1 MKILLTEGNNKAVLG
16 IIRNIG
22 LKHDVD
28 VIATVKN
35 YIIHS
40 KYCNSLKIIKNCHDE
55 ALYVESLVQILN
67 ETKYDLIIPVG
78 ARSVKYISR
87 QIERIN
93 KLTKVFVADIDSIEI
108 ALNTGKTFEHAKES
122 SVLVPK
128 TYGFDSLQDVEKNKS
143 TIEYPIIVK
152 SSDES
157 LFKFETIYVNN
168 YVELMNALYDCN
180 AKYPQILENK
190 FPIIQ
195 EKVIGKGFGF
205 FALYNKGQCVSYF
218 MHERLREYPFT
229 GGASTCARSV
239 YDKDLLKTGMKLLDS
254 LNWHGLAMVEYKKD
268 EKSDE
273 FKLIEINPKI
283 WGSFELSIKC
293 GVDFIQDV
301 ISLTQKENIIQRKN
315 YALHKRFQW
324 IFSYKGDID
333 RLEQRKRDFF
343 YVIADILNPWV
354 FSEISMKDLKP
365 NYLQIKASIKR
376 LISR

>member
-1 MKILLTEGNNKAVLG
+1 MKILLTEGNNKAILG

-28 VIATVKN
+28 VIASVKN

-40 KYCNSLKIIKNCHDE
+40 KYCNSLKIIKNCDD
-55 ALYVESLVQILN
+55 ESLYIESIIQLLC

-78 ARSVKYISR
+78 ARSVKYIASH
-87 QIERIN
+87 IERIN

-108 ALNTGKTFEHAKES
+108 ALNKGKTFEHAKQS
-122 SVLVPK
+122 SVLIPK
-128 TYGFDSLQDVEKNKS
+128 TYSFSSLQDIEKNKS
-143 TIEYPIIVK
+143 TIEYPIIIK

-157 LFKFETIYVNN
+157 LYKFETIYVNN
-168 YVELMNALYDCN
+168 YIELMKALYDCN
-180 AKYPQILENK
+180 AKHPQILENK

-218 MHERLREYPFT
+218 MHERIREYPST

-239 YDKDLLKTGMKLLDS
+239 YDKDLSNTGIKLLDS

-293 GVDFIQDV
+293 GVDFINDL
-301 ISLTQKENIIQRKN
+301 ISLAEEKNITQRKN
-315 YALHKRFQW
+315 YALNKRFQW
-324 IFSYKGDID
+324 VFSYKGDIE
-333 RLEQRKRDFF
+333 RLKQRKRDFF
-343 YVIADILNPWV
+343 YVIADIFNPWV
-354 FSEISMKDLKP
+354 FNEISFKDFKP
-365 NYLQIKASIKR
+365 NFLQIKACIKK
-376 LISR
+376 LIKP

>member
-22 LKHDVD
+22 VKHDID
-28 VIATVKN
+28 VISNVKN

-40 KYCNSLKIIKNCHDE
+40 KYCNSLKIIKNCDD
-55 ALYVESLVQILN
+55 ESLYIKSLIQLLN

-87 QIERIN
+87 HIKRIT

-108 ALNTGKTFEHAKES
+108 ALNKDKTFKHAKEA

-128 TYGFDSLQDVEKNKS
+128 TYNFNSLQDIEKNKS

-168 YVELMNALYDCN
+168 YVELMNALHDCN
-180 AKYPQILENK
+180 TKYPQVLEDK

-205 FALYNKGQCVSYF
+205 FALYNKGRCVSYF

-229 GGASTCARSV
+229 GGASTCAKSV
-239 YDKDLLKTGMKLLDS
+239 YDDNLKNTGMKLLDS

-268 EKSDE
+268 QKSDE

-283 WGSFELSIKC
+283 WGSFELGIKC
-293 GVDFIQDV
+293 GADFIQDL
-301 ISLTQKENIIQRKN
+301 ISLTQEENITPRKK
-315 YALHKRFQW
+315 YARQKRFQW
-324 IFSYKGDID
+324 IFSYKGDLD
-333 RLEQRKRDFF
+333 RLKQRKRDFF
-343 YVIADILNPWV
+343 YVIADIFNPWV
-354 FSEISMKDLKP
+354 FNEISIKDFKP
-365 NYLQIKASIKR
+365 NSLQIKASIKR

>member
-28 VIATVKN
+28 VISNIKN

-40 KYCNSLKIIKNCHDE
+40 KYCNSMKIIKNCHDE
-55 ALYVESLVQILN
+55 SSYIESLVQLLN
-67 ETKYDLIIPVG
+67 ETDYDLVIPVG
-78 ARSVKYISR
+78 ARSVKYISTH
-87 QIERIN
+87 IEKIN

-108 ALNTGKTFEHAKES
+108 ALNKDKTFEHAKEA

-168 YVELMNALYDCN
+168 YLELIDALNDCN
-180 AKYPQILENK
+180 AKYPQILNKK

-205 FALYNKGQCVSYF
+205 FALYKEGKCVSYF
-218 MHERLREYPFT
+218 MHERLREYPYT

-239 YDKDLLKTGMKLLDS
+239 YDKNLLKTGIKLLDS

-268 EKSDE
+268 EKSEE

-293 GVDFIQDV
+293 GADFIQDL
-301 ISLTQKENIIQRKN
+301 ISLSKEENITPRNN
-315 YALHKRFQW
+315 YARYRRFQW

-333 RLEQRKRDFF
+333 RLKQRKRDFF
-343 YVIADILNPWV
+343 YLIADIFNPWV
-354 FSEISMKDLKP
+354 FNEISMKDFKP
-365 NYLQIKASIKR
+365 NYLQIKESIKR

>member
-28 VIATVKN
+28 VISNIKN

-40 KYCNSLKIIKNCHDE
+40 KYCNSMKIIKNCHDE
-55 ALYVESLVQILN
+55 SSYIESLVQLLN
-67 ETKYDLIIPVG
+67 ETDYDLVIPVG
-78 ARSVKYISR
+78 ARSVKYISTH
-87 QIERIN
+87 IEKIN

-108 ALNTGKTFEHAKES
+108 ALNKGKTFEHAKEA
-122 SVLVPK
+122 SVIVPK
-128 TYGFDSLQDVEKNKS
+128 TYDFNSLQDVENNKS

-168 YVELMNALYDCN
+168 FVELMNALYECK

-190 FPIIQ
+190 FPILQ
-195 EKVIGKGFGF
+195 EKIIGKGYGF
-205 FALYNKGQCVSYF
+205 FALYNNGQCVSYF

-229 GGASTCARSV
+229 GGASTCARSI
-239 YDKDLLKTGMKLLDS
+239 YDDKLKKTGIKLLDS
-254 LNWHGLAMVEYKKD
+254 LNWNGIAMVEYKKD
-268 EKSDE
+268 EKSGE

-293 GVDFIQDV
+293 GVDFIQDL
-301 ISLTQKENIIQRKN
+301 ISLTQKGNIIQRKN
-315 YALHKRFQW
+315 YARNKRFQW
-324 IFSYKGDID
+324 IFSYKGDLD
-333 RLEQRKRDFF
+333 RLKQRKRDSL
-343 YVIADILNPWV
+343 YVISDILNPSV
-354 FSEISMKDLKP
+354 FNELSFKDFKP
-365 NYLQIKASIKR
+365 NSLQIKAWMKR
-376 LISR
+376 LIKP

>member
-1 MKILLTEGNNKAVLG
+1 MKILITEGNNKAVLG

-22 LKHDVD
+22 IKHDID
-28 VIATVKN
+28 VISNVKN

-55 ALYVESLVQILN
+55 SLYIESIIKLLN
-67 ETKYDLIIPVG
+67 ETKYDLIVPVG
-78 ARSVKYISR
+78 ATSVKFISNNF
-87 QIERIN
+87 ERIS
-93 KLTKVFVADIDSIEI
+93 KLTKVFVADIDVIEI
-108 ALNTGKTFEHAKES
+108 ALNKDKTFEHAKEA

-128 TYGFDSLQDVEKNKS
+128 TYGFESLQDVEKNKS

-168 YVELMNALYDCN
+168 YLELIDALNDCN
-180 AKYPQILENK
+180 AKYPQILNKK

-205 FALYNKGQCVSYF
+205 FALYKEGKCVSYF
-218 MHERLREYPFT
+218 MHERLREYPYT

-239 YDKDLLKTGMKLLDS
+239 YDKNLLKTGIKLLDS

-268 EKSDE
+268 EKSEE

-293 GVDFIQDV
+293 GADFIQDL
-301 ISLTQKENIIQRKN
+301 ISLSKEENITPRNN
-315 YALHKRFQW
+315 YARYRRFQW

-333 RLEQRKRDFF
+333 RLKQRKRDFF
-343 YVIADILNPWV
+343 YLIADIFNPWV
-354 FSEISMKDLKP
+354 FNEISMKDFKP
-365 NYLQIKASIKR
+365 NYLQIKESIKR

>member
-28 VIATVKN
+28 VIAQVQN

-40 KYCNSLKIIKNCHDE
+40 RYCNSLKIIKNCHDE
-55 ALYVESLVQILN
+55 SLYIESLIQLLN

-87 QIERIN
+87 HIEIIT
-93 KLTKVFVADIDSIEI
+93 KLTNVFVADKDSIEI
-108 ALNTGKTFEHAKES
+108 ALNKDKTFEHAKRYG
-122 SVLVPK
+122 VLVPK
-128 TYGFDSLQDVEKNKS
+128 TYDFSSLQDVEKNKS
-143 TIEYPIIVK
+143 TIEYPIIIK

-168 YVELMNALYDCN
+168 YVELTNALYDCKT
-180 AKYPQILENK
+180 KYPQILENK
-190 FPIIQ
+190 FPILQ

-205 FALYNKGQCVSYF
+205 FALYNKGQCLSYF

-229 GGASTCARSV
+229 GGASTCARSI
-239 YDKDLLKTGMKLLDS
+239 YDDNLKKTGIKLLDS
-254 LNWHGLAMVEYKKD
+254 LNWHGIVMVEYKKD

-293 GVDFIQDV
+293 GVDFIQDL
-301 ISLTQKENIIQRKN
+301 ISLTQKGNITQKNN
-315 YALHKRFQW
+315 YARHKRFQW
-324 IFSYKGDID
+324 IFSYKGDLD
-333 RLEQRKRDFF
+333 RLKQRKRDSL
-343 YVIADILNPWV
+343 YVIADILNPLV
-354 FSEISMKDLKP
+354 FNEISMKDFKP
-365 NYLQIKASIKR
+365 NSLQIKASIKR

>member
-22 LKHDVD
+22 IKHDVD
-28 VIATVKN
+28 VIASVKN

-55 ALYVESLVQILN
+55 SLYIESLTQLLN
-67 ETKYDLIIPVG
+67 ETKYDLIIPIG

-87 QIERIN
+87 HIKRIT
-93 KLTKVFVADIDSIEI
+93 KLTKVFVADINSIEI
-108 ALNTGKTFEHAKES
+108 ALNKEKTFEHAKRYG
-122 SVLVPK
+122 VLVPK

-168 YVELMNALYDCN
+168 YLELIDALNDCN
-180 AKYPQILENK
+180 AKYPQILNKK

-205 FALYNKGQCVSYF
+205 FALYKEGKCVSYF
-218 MHERLREYPFT
+218 MHERLREYPYT

-239 YDKDLLKTGMKLLDS
+239 YDKNLLKTGIKLLDS

-268 EKSDE
+268 EKSDK

-293 GVDFIQDV
+293 GVDFIDDL
-301 ISLTQKENIIQRKN
+301 ISLAEEKNIIQRKN
-315 YALHKRFQW
+315 YALNKRFQW
-324 IFSYKGDID
+324 VFSYKGDLD
-333 RLEQRKRDFF
+333 RLKQRKQDFF

-354 FSEISMKDLKP
+354 FNEISIKDFKP
-365 NYLQIKASIKR
+365 NSLQIKGSIKR